1 MNDWYKKGDLPPVGT
16 ECMVFNHDLGKNAEW
31 EKCTILF
38 VGEFKCVYTSESCK
52 ERVGD
57 VDIIGKLEFK
67 PICQE
72 REAFVQEFI
81 TPLVYSDDSPLNRD
95 STWEEIAEVLF
106 DAGYRKVK
114 PLSFVAFNQMY
125 RQCDRSENLYHMI
138 KSHIVSEG

>member
-1 MNDWYKKGDLPPVGT
+1 MNDWHEKGELPPVGT
-16 ECMVFNHDLGKNAEW
+16 ECMVFNHDLGKSAEW

-67 PICQE
+67 PIYPE

-81 TPLVYSDDSPLNRD
+81 TPLVYSDDAPLNRD

-114 PLSFVAFNQMY
+114 PLSFAAFDKMY
-125 RQCDRSENLYHMI
+125 KQSLSAASLYNAI
-138 KSHIVSEG
+138 KSHIANEG